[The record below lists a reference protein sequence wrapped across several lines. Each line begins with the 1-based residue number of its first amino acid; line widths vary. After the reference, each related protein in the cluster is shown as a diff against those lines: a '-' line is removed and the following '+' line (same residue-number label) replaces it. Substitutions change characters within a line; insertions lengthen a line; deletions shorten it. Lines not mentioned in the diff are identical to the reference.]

1 MFMQVSSNSFGQRI
15 PQLAKALQ
23 HPPNDY
29 QRSDAGQRIDV
40 AQRYANLSQ
49 RIGMGQRADDSNLG
63 LRPPICGS
71 TCQYIAKCSN
81 SSGTAPP

>member
-40 AQRYANLSQ
+40 AQRHANLSQ
-49 RIGMGQRADDSNLG
+49 RIGMVQRFGTS
-63 LRPPICGS
+63 PPICGS

-81 SSGTAPP
+81 SSALMIV